1 MTGREDFG
9 EYQCCAMNAYG
20 QVCSKVRARQTLPPV
35 SVTRTVA
42 TSRVTSTLL
51 PEGLNESVVVVDGGD
66 DKRRHYLI
74 KSKQFLHLES
84 AGIRKRPV
92 FAWLVVVGM
101 CAGLA
106 V

>member
-1 MTGREDFG
+1 
-9 EYQCCAMNAYG
+9 MNAYG

-42 TSRVTSTLL
+42 TSTLL
-51 PEGLNESVVVVDGGD
+51 PEGLNESVVVVVDGGE

-84 AGIRKRPV
+84 AGVRRRPV
-92 FAWLVVVGM
+92 FVWLVVVGM